1 MKNITNLFY
10 KMFTDSQFSEIRNY
24 LLSKKLPIDIL
35 IEVNDHFISQISD
48 LQREENLSY
57 EDAFEKTKESWKDE
71 LKIEFSFFGDNE
83 SKIIKRIKKKQ
94 NIEFL
99 TKTLKIYLPFL
110 ISSFLLANFSNINIF
125 KIFNTSI
132 FIAVLVI
139 PIIIQ
144 FYYFK
149 DFQLAKNYKKNQLN
163 TMQSI
168 NSFGSIAIMYIFL
181 FSKDLLK
188 KSEQFFYII
197 SGNYRRI
204 LDIDQRNATLLCVM
218 IYLIIFWFIF
228 LILKQISFIKKVKEV
243 KPFLKQL

>member
-1 MKNITNLFY
+1 MTE
-10 KMFTDSQFSEIRNY
+10 SQLTEIRKY

>member
-1 MKNITNLFY
+1 MITE
-10 KMFTDSQFSEIRNY
+10 QQESEIRNY

-35 IEVNDHFISQISD
+35 IEVNDHFVSQIND

-99 TKTLKIYLPFL
+99 TKALKIYLPCL

-197 SGNYRRI
+197 PGNYRRI

>member
-1 MKNITNLFY
+1 
-10 KMFTDSQFSEIRNY
+10 MFTEHQLTEIRNY

-48 LQREENLSY
+48 LQREENLSF
-57 EDAFEKTKESWKDE
+57 EEAFEKTKESWKDE

-188 KSEQFFYII
+188 KSQY
-197 SGNYRRI
+197 
-204 LDIDQRNATLLCVM
+204 CP
-218 IYLIIFWFIF
+218 
-228 LILKQISFIKKVKEV
+228 K
-243 KPFLKQL
+243 

>member
-1 MKNITNLFY
+1 MLSETQL
-10 KMFTDSQFSEIRNY
+10 TEIRNY

-35 IEVNDHFISQISD
+35 IEVNDHFVSQIND

-181 FSKDLLK
+181 FSKDLLNPNSAIEK
-188 KSEQFFYII
+188 KEYFSILI
-197 SGNYRRI
+197 SN
-204 LDIDQRNATLLCVM
+204 CVAVE
-218 IYLIIFWFIF
+218 
-228 LILKQISFIKKVKEV
+228 KNKR
-243 KPFLKQL
+243 

>member
-1 MKNITNLFY
+1 MTKLQLT
-10 KMFTDSQFSEIRNY
+10 EIRNY

-35 IEVNDHFISQISD
+35 IEVNDHFISQITD
-48 LQREENLSY
+48 LQREENLSF
-57 EDAFEKTKESWKDE
+57 EEAFEKTKESWKDE

>member
-1 MKNITNLFY
+1 MLSETQL
-10 KMFTDSQFSEIRNY
+10 TEIRNY

>member
-1 MKNITNLFY
+1 MLSETQL
-10 KMFTDSQFSEIRNY
+10 SEIRNY

>member
-1 MKNITNLFY
+1 
-10 KMFTDSQFSEIRNY
+10 MFTDSQLSEIRNY

-35 IEVNDHFISQISD
+35 IEVNDHFVSQISD
-48 LQREENLSY
+48 LQREENLSF
-57 EDAFEKTKESWKDE
+57 EEAFEKTKENWKDE

>member
-10 KMFTDSQFSEIRNY
+10 KMFTDSQLTEIRNY

-35 IEVNDHFISQISD
+35 IEVNDHFVSQIND

>member
-1 MKNITNLFY
+1 MLSETQL
-10 KMFTDSQFSEIRNY
+10 TEIRNY

-35 IEVNDHFISQISD
+35 IEVNDHFVSQIND

-132 FIAVLVI
+132 FVAVLVI

>member
-1 MKNITNLFY
+1 
-10 KMFTDSQFSEIRNY
+10 MFTDSQLTEIRNY

-35 IEVNDHFISQISD
+35 IEVNDHFVSQIND

-125 KIFNTSI
+125 KIFNTSTRS
-132 FIAVLVI
+132 AL
-139 PIIIQ
+139 
-144 FYYFK
+144 
-149 DFQLAKNYKKNQLN
+149 
-163 TMQSI
+163 
-168 NSFGSIAIMYIFL
+168 
-181 FSKDLLK
+181 
-188 KSEQFFYII
+188 
-197 SGNYRRI
+197 
-204 LDIDQRNATLLCVM
+204 
-218 IYLIIFWFIF
+218 
-228 LILKQISFIKKVKEV
+228 
-243 KPFLKQL
+243 

>member
-1 MKNITNLFY
+1 MNE
-10 KMFTDSQFSEIRNY
+10 SQLTEIRNY

-48 LQREENLSY
+48 LQREENLSF
-57 EDAFEKTKESWKDE
+57 EEAFEKTKESWKDE

-132 FIAVLVI
+132 FIAVYVI

-228 LILKQISFIKKVKEV
+228 LILKQISFIKKVIEV

>member
-1 MKNITNLFY
+1 MTE
-10 KMFTDSQFSEIRNY
+10 SQLTEIRNY

-35 IEVNDHFISQISD
+35 IEVNDHFVSQIND

>member
-10 KMFTDSQFSEIRNY
+10 KMFTETQITEIRNY

-35 IEVNDHFISQISD
+35 IEVNDHFVSQIND

>member
-1 MKNITNLFY
+1 MTE
-10 KMFTDSQFSEIRNY
+10 SQLTEIRNY

-99 TKTLKIYLPFL
+99 TKTRKIYLPFL

>member
-1 MKNITNLFY
+1 
-10 KMFTDSQFSEIRNY
+10 MFTDSQLTEIRNY

>member
-1 MKNITNLFY
+1 MITE
-10 KMFTDSQFSEIRNY
+10 QQESEIRNY

-35 IEVNDHFISQISD
+35 IEVNDHFVSQIND

>member
-1 MKNITNLFY
+1 MTKLQLT
-10 KMFTDSQFSEIRNY
+10 EIRNY

-35 IEVNDHFISQISD
+35 IEVNDHFVSQIND
-48 LQREENLSY
+48 LQREENLSFK
-57 EDAFEKTKESWKDE
+57 DAFEKTKENWKEE

>member
-1 MKNITNLFY
+1 
-10 KMFTDSQFSEIRNY
+10 MFTELQLTEIRNY

-48 LQREENLSY
+48 VQREENLSF
-57 EDAFEKTKESWKDE
+57 EEAFEKTKESWKDE

-163 TMQSI
+163 TMQSF

>member
-1 MKNITNLFY
+1 
-10 KMFTDSQFSEIRNY
+10 MFTDSQLTEIRNY

-35 IEVNDHFISQISD
+35 IEVNDHFVSQISD

>member
-10 KMFTDSQFSEIRNY
+10 KMFTETQLSEIRNY

-35 IEVNDHFISQISD
+35 IEVNDHFVSQIND

>member
-1 MKNITNLFY
+1 MLSE
-10 KMFTDSQFSEIRNY
+10 SQLSEIRNY

-35 IEVNDHFISQISD
+35 IEVNDHFVSQISD
-48 LQREENLSY
+48 LQREENLCF
-57 EDAFEKTKESWKDE
+57 EEAFEKTKESWKDE

>member
-10 KMFTDSQFSEIRNY
+10 KMFTDSQLTEIRNY

-35 IEVNDHFISQISD
+35 IEVNDHFVSQIND

-99 TKTLKIYLPFL
+99 TKTRKIYLPFL

-204 LDIDQRNATLLCVM
+204 LDIDQRNATLLYVM

>member
-1 MKNITNLFY
+1 MTE
-10 KMFTDSQFSEIRNY
+10 SQLTEIRNY

-35 IEVNDHFISQISD
+35 IEVNDHIVSQIND

>member
-1 MKNITNLFY
+1 MLS
-10 KMFTDSQFSEIRNY
+10 DSQLTEIRNY

-35 IEVNDHFISQISD
+35 IEVNDHFVSQIND

>member
-1 MKNITNLFY
+1 MLSETQL
-10 KMFTDSQFSEIRNY
+10 TEIRNY

-35 IEVNDHFISQISD
+35 IEVNDHFVSQIND

>member
-1 MKNITNLFY
+1 MLSKTQL
-10 KMFTDSQFSEIRNY
+10 TEIRNY

-35 IEVNDHFISQISD
+35 IEVNDHFVSQIND

>member
-1 MKNITNLFY
+1 
-10 KMFTDSQFSEIRNY
+10 MFTELQLTEIRNY

-35 IEVNDHFISQISD
+35 IEVNDHFVSQIND

>member
-1 MKNITNLFY
+1 MNE
-10 KMFTDSQFSEIRNY
+10 SQLTEIRNY

-35 IEVNDHFISQISD
+35 IEVNDHFVSQIND

>member
-1 MKNITNLFY
+1 MTE
-10 KMFTDSQFSEIRNY
+10 SQLTEIRNY

-35 IEVNDHFISQISD
+35 IEVNDHFISQIND